1 MLSTAVLVRS
11 HRRVVLQL
19 EEGIPGLHTR
29 AALRALEYA
38 TLALLLRSK
47 QGDAEATRHVEW
59 IDRGIVVWKSFHDND
74 LPESFPEGL
83 RGLR

>member
-1 MLSTAVLVRS
+1 MLSTAVLLRS

-38 TLALLLRSK
+38 TLAILLRSK
-47 QGDAEATRHVEW
+47 QGDVEASRHVEW
-59 IDRGIVVWKSFHDND
+59 IDRGIVVWKSFHDNE
-74 LPESFPEGL
+74 LPESSAEGL
-83 RGLR
+83 HGSR